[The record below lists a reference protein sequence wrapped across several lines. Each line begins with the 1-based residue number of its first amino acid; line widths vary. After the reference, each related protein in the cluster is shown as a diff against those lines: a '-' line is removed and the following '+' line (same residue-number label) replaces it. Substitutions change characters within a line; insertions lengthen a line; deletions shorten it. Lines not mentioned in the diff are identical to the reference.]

1 MKYKNFRYIMPVML
15 LLWMMFTTSSC
26 VRDEFADESG
36 SADCSSVTIKVK
48 MPELSVTAPGSRA
61 VVSDFDTMDDINIF
75 IAIGDAISDRIYLP
89 FASVN
94 ASGYEIVPGVTITY
108 EDVNE
113 YREFHLNFTDKY
125 WENHP
130 AIPLKTCLIYAVA
143 NWGRAIEPNDANTV
157 TQLRNLK
164 TSSTSTDINGN
175 PHSTVVMPNRMFG
188 EIERDYT
195 TPTDK
200 PGEVTR
206 NVEIEL
212 NRTAAMVTLVI
223 DGSGLYKGVVIDVKD
238 VSLRNVPVYC
248 TIGREN
254 KITAEASPLVPIEGS
269 VSEYGDRKGG
279 ALISGG
285 YRLVGTD
292 TQSWTDFG
300 NEMGYRTTIGK
311 HYTDGDYNDVTVQPL
326 FLYENMHGGDA
337 FGADETDQRYKR
349 PAGVDRDKASIEA
362 NTKACSYIE
371 INADY
376 MRYEEYNGS
385 PEIREKGTATWRF
398 FLGRN
403 EFRNFDV
410 ERNTHYKLSLT
421 LSGTGITENNQ
432 TWRVDAETKTSQVVG
447 DANMVVGGGGEMF
460 CVEFTGNISEI
471 MKKMKMSGPTAT
483 FVYVRAKPSNT
494 YEWAQVSNTG
504 GANDFETVDDK
515 QMWFYVQP
523 LLPNDNSTTA
533 NERSC
538 EVTFSGVGNGGDK
551 TEVVVKFTQYRP
563 VTFSITQADLNNY
576 PTDENLLKAKAMIEK
591 YYNHDFGT
599 GKDFVFYVDRVDRDP
614 MQWGFNGVLLDS
626 NQDTGFENVYHL
638 IDPKPVGD
646 NCMDHVEYAK
656 NYLPTGK
663 GWNDGEH
670 IDYSRG
676 SCMMHAAMEN
686 HFQQY
691 YPYPGNN
698 VSVSSL
704 VNMTTLPSR
713 PTPGT
718 GAANDYS
725 YSWCVPSIVGY
736 QVMEKLDAFYKAHNI
751 NDRGFDP
758 KYPITKWVSYW
769 TSNFGA
775 LDLKDKYP
783 ELNIDGR
790 TRSFAYQFD
799 MGLDK
804 ITENDLYPGYLLLP
818 RTSMLRYRLINI
830 RPEN

>member
-1 MKYKNFRYIMPVML
+1 MPVMM
-15 LLWMMFTTSSC
+15 LLWLMFTTSSC

-36 SADCSSVTIKVK
+36 SADYSSVTIKVK

-61 VVSDFDTMDDINIF
+61 VASDFDVMDDINIF
-75 IAIGDAISDRIYLP
+75 IATGDAISDRIYVQ
-89 FASVN
+89 FASVG
-94 ASGYEIVPGVTITY
+94 ASGSEIAPGVTITY

-113 YREFHLNFTDKY
+113 YRVFQLNFSNGY
-125 WENHP
+125 WEKHP
-130 AIPLKTCLIYAVA
+130 TIPIKTCGLYVVA
-143 NWGRAIEPNDANTV
+143 NWGKAIQSNDANTV

-164 TSSTSTDINGN
+164 TSSTSTDISGN
-175 PHSTVVMPNRMFG
+175 THSTVDMPNRMFG
-188 EIERDYT
+188 EIVRDYT
-195 TPTDK
+195 TPIPSGN
-200 PGEVTR
+200 PGEVAR

-212 NRTAAMVTLVI
+212 KRTAAMLTLVI
-223 DGSGLYKGVVIDVKD
+223 NGEGLSQGVVIDVKD
-238 VSLRNVPVYC
+238 VNLRNVPRYC

-254 KITAEASPLVPIEGS
+254 NITQEGSLNPIEGA

-285 YRLVGTD
+285 YRLVGTQ

-300 NEMGYRTTIGK
+300 SEMGYRTSIGK
-311 HYTDGDYNDVTVQPL
+311 HYADGDYDDVTVQPL

-337 FGADETDQRYKR
+337 FGANETDQGYKR
-349 PAGVDRDKASIEA
+349 PAGVDRDKVSIEN

-376 MRYEEYNGS
+376 MRYEMYSGR

-398 FLGRN
+398 FLGGDVL
-403 EFRNFDV
+403 RNFDV
-410 ERNTHYKLSLT
+410 KRNTHYKLTLT
-421 LSGTGITENNQ
+421 LSGTGISENNQ

-447 DANMVVGGGGEMF
+447 DADMVVGGGGEMF

-471 MKKMKMSGPTAT
+471 MNKMKMSGPNAT
-483 FVYVRAKPSNT
+483 FVYVRAKPNST
-494 YEWAQVSNTG
+494 YEWAQVASTG

-538 EVTFSGVGNGGDK
+538 EVTFSGVGAGGIK

-563 VTFSITQADLNNY
+563 VTFSITQADLTNY
-576 PTDENLLKAKAMIEK
+576 PSDENLLKAKAIIEK
-591 YYNHDFGT
+591 YYNHDFST

-646 NCMDHVEYAK
+646 NCNDHVEYAK

-663 GWNDGEH
+663 GWKEKDGNRIH

-698 VSVSSL
+698 VTVSSL

-713 PTPGT
+713 PSAGT
-718 GAANDYS
+718 GAADDYS

-758 KYPITKWVSYW
+758 EYPITKWVSYW

-783 ELNIDGR
+783 ELDIDGR

-830 RPEN
+830 RPNK

>member
-1 MKYKNFRYIMPVML
+1 MKYKNFRCVMPVML
-15 LLWMMFTTSSC
+15 LLWLMFTTSSC

-36 SADCSSVTIKVK
+36 SADYSSVTIKVK

-61 VVSDFDTMDDINIF
+61 VASDFDVMDDINIF
-75 IAIGDAISDRIYLP
+75 IATGDAISDRIYVQ
-89 FASVN
+89 FASVG
-94 ASGYEIVPGVTITY
+94 ASGSEIAPGVTITY

-113 YREFHLNFTDKY
+113 YRVFQLNFSNGY
-125 WENHP
+125 WEKHP
-130 AIPLKTCLIYAVA
+130 TIPIKTCGLYVVA
-143 NWGRAIEPNDANTV
+143 NWGRAILSNDANTV

-164 TSSTSTDINGN
+164 VSSTSTDISGN
-175 PHSTVVMPNRMFG
+175 THSTVDMPNRMFG
-188 EIERDYT
+188 EIVRDYT
-195 TPTDK
+195 EPIPSGN
-200 PGEVTR
+200 PGEVAR

-212 NRTAAMVTLVI
+212 NRTAAMLTLVI
-223 DGSGLYKGVVIDVKD
+223 NGAGLSQGVVIDVKD
-238 VSLRNVPVYC
+238 VNLRNVPRYC

-254 KITAEASPLVPIEGS
+254 NITQEGSLNPIEGA

-285 YRLVGTD
+285 YRLVGTQ

-300 NEMGYRTTIGK
+300 SEMGYRTSIGK
-311 HYTDGDYNDVTVQPL
+311 HYADGDYDDVTVQPL

-337 FGADETDQRYKR
+337 FGADESDQGYKR
-349 PAGVDRDKASIEA
+349 PAGVDRDKVSIEN

-376 MRYEEYNGS
+376 MRYEMYSGR

-398 FLGRN
+398 FLGGDVL
-403 EFRNFDV
+403 RNFDV
-410 ERNTHYKLSLT
+410 KRNTHYKLTLT
-421 LSGTGITENNQ
+421 LSGRGITEN

-447 DANMVVGGGGEMF
+447 DADMVVGGGGEMF
-460 CVEFTGNISEI
+460 CVELTGDLSQVITNGL
-471 MKKMKMSGPTAT
+471 KLSGPTAEY
-483 FVYVRAKPSNT
+483 VYVRTTKGST
-494 YEWAQVSNTG
+494 EKWLQVSEAKGNTHYV
-504 GANDFETVDDK
+504 TLDDK
-515 QMWFYVQP
+515 QIWFYVRP
-523 LLPNDNSTTA
+523 LLPNDKSTTV
-533 NERSC
+533 NERTCSV
-538 EVTFSGVGNGGDK
+538 EFQNNSGTGLVTVS
-551 TEVVVKFTQYRP
+551 FTQYRP

-576 PTDENLLKAKAMIEK
+576 PTDENLLKAKAIIEK
-591 YYNHDFGT
+591 YYDHDFGT
-599 GKDFVFYVDRVDRDP
+599 GKDFVFYVDRVDRGP
-614 MQWGFNGVLLDS
+614 MQWGFNGVLLDR
-626 NQDTGFENVYHL
+626 NQNTGFENVYHL

-646 NCMDHVEYAK
+646 NCKAHVEYAK

-663 GWNDGEH
+663 GWKDGNH

-686 HFQQY
+686 YFQQY
-691 YPYPGNN
+691 YPYPGATGVPDITLEQLAN
-698 VSVSSL
+698 L
-704 VNMTTLPSR
+704 GLPSR
-713 PTPGT
+713 PVAGT
-718 GAANDYS
+718 GDADDYS

-751 NDRGFDP
+751 SDRGFDP

-783 ELNIDGR
+783 ELDIDGR

-830 RPEN
+830 RPNK